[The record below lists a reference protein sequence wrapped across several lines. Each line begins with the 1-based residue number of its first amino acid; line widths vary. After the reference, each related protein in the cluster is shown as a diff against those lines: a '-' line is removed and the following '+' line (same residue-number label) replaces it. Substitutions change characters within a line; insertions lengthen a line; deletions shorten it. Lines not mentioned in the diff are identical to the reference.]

1 MNICVQVFMW
11 KYVFIFV
18 GYIPKCRITG
28 SYRNTMFNS
37 LKNCKTVFQSILIV
51 HSHQQCEKVLVF
63 LHPLQ
68 YLLLS
73 IFLVITILV
82 GMKWYLTV
90 VLIYISLMTNDVD
103 HLVMCLLLIC
113 MSPLEKC
120 LFKSFAH
127 FLDKLLLVFL
137 LLSGKRFLHI
147 LDNRYVICKCF
158 SPILWVVSLF

>member
-1 MNICVQVFMW
+1 
-11 KYVFIFV
+11 
-18 GYIPKCRITG
+18 
-28 SYRNTMFNS
+28 
-37 LKNCKTVFQSILIV
+37 
-51 HSHQQCEKVLVF
+51 
-63 LHPLQ
+63 
-68 YLLLS
+68 
-73 IFLVITILV
+73 
-82 GMKWYLTV
+82 
-90 VLIYISLMTNDVD
+90 MTNDVD
-103 HLVMCLLLIC
+103 HRVMCLLLIC

>member
-18 GYIPKCRITG
+18 GYIPKSKITG
-28 SYRNTMFNS
+28 SYCNTMFNS
-37 LKNCKTVFQSILIV
+37 LKNCKTVYQSIPIV

-73 IFLVITILV
+73 VFLIITILV

-90 VLIYISLMTNDVD
+90 VLIYISLMTNDVE

-120 LFKSFAH
+120 LFKSFVH
-127 FLDKLLLVFL
+127 FLGKLLLVFL